1 MPIRKAIDQNN
12 LIVWAMNGEPLPN
25 IHGGPVR
32 LIIPGWPGS
41 LSAKWLTR
49 IWVRD
54 KVHDG
59 PGMGGTSYR
68 VAIKPMVPGGKP
80 DDEEFPRSRIDAGAL
95 DHHQPGER
103 HQACRPACAR

>member
-1 MPIRKAIDQNN
+1 
-12 LIVWAMNGEPLPN
+12 MNGQPLPN

-41 LSAKWLTR
+41 VSSKWLTR

-68 VAIKPMVPGGKP
+68 VAIKPMVPGDKP
-80 DDEEFPRSRIDAGAL
+80 DPKQFPRSRIDAGAL
-95 DHHQPGER
+95 DHHQPDER
-103 HQACRPACAR
+103 HRASAGTCAR